1 MAEEG
6 HDCRRSPRGS
16 LRLPSTMKKTV
27 LLSFVLALCAACSV
41 VKHTRTREDWPT
53 VDANRV
59 KRLLI
64 VTSPFPDGQE
74 KVGQLWSRIAKR
86 YTNQKRDFL
95 AKEDVALAT
104 LEGGAKAQCKE
115 GIEGVI
121 HLAPN
126 LEKKGGGVEASVK
139 AQLVRCVDG
148 EVVWETDSA
157 GSWDSVDPVLQS
169 TTQQYASEIG
179 PEVEPYVAPS
189 FHLLK
194 ATLDTLPNPVLTEAD
209 KDERIELME

>member
-1 MAEEG
+1 MN
-6 HDCRRSPRGS
+6 
-16 LRLPSTMKKTV
+16 LRWLLLAPCALV
-27 LLSFVLALCAACSV
+27 LGCSV
-41 VKHTRTREDWPT
+41 VKHTRTRDDWAS

-59 KRLLI
+59 KRLVI
-64 VTSPFPDGQE
+64 ATSPLPDGNE

-95 AKEDVALAT
+95 AKEEVATGT
-104 LEGGAKAQCKE
+104 LEPKSLCKE
-115 GIEGVI
+115 GIEGV
-121 HLAPN
+121 LWLQPN
-126 LEKKGGGVEASVK
+126 VSHKGSGLEAAVK
-139 AQLVRCVDG
+139 AQLLRCVDG
-148 EVVWETDSA
+148 ETVWETDAA

-169 TTQQYASEIG
+169 TTQEYASEFG
-179 PEVEPYVAPS
+179 AEVEPYVAPT

>member
-1 MAEEG
+1 MSRIA
-6 HDCRRSPRGS
+6 
-16 LRLPSTMKKTV
+16 LV
-27 LLSFVLALCAACSV
+27 AVLACSFGCSV
-41 VKHTRTREDWPT
+41 VKHTRTRDDWKS

-64 VTSPFPDGQE
+64 VTAPLPDGDQ
-74 KVGQLWSRIAKR
+74 KVGELWSRIAKR
-86 YTNQKRDFL
+86 YTNQKRDFM
-95 AKEDVALAT
+95 AKEDMAQASV
-104 LEGGAKAQCKE
+104 EGGAKSLCRE
-115 GIEGVI
+115 GIEGVM
-121 HLAPN
+121 HLQPN
-126 LEKKGGGVEASVK
+126 VERKGNGVEAAVK

-148 EVVWETDSA
+148 EIVWETSAA

-169 TTQQYASEIG
+169 TTQQYASELG

-194 ATLDTLPNPVLTEAD
+194 ATLDTLPNPVLTEED

>member
-1 MAEEG
+1 MT
-6 HDCRRSPRGS
+6 R
-16 LRLPSTMKKTV
+16 PSMSRILV
-27 LLSFVLALCAACSV
+27 VAVLAFSTGCSV
-41 VKHTRTREDWPT
+41 VKHTRTREDWKT
-53 VDANRV
+53 VDATRV
-59 KRLLI
+59 KRLVI
-64 VTSPFPDGQE
+64 ATSPLPDGNQ
-74 KVGQLWSRIAKR
+74 KVGELWSRIAKR

-95 AKEDVALAT
+95 AKEDVAVASLD
-104 LEGGAKAQCKE
+104 GGAKSLCKD

-126 LEKKGGGVEASVK
+126 LVRKGNGMEASVK
-139 AQLVRCVDG
+139 AQLVRCRDA
-148 EVVWETDSA
+148 EVVWETDAA

-179 PEVEPYVAPS
+179 AEVEPYVAPS

>member
-1 MAEEG
+1 MK
-6 HDCRRSPRGS
+6 RIS
-16 LRLPSTMKKTV
+16 LLV
-27 LLSFVLALCAACSV
+27 VVALSVSCSV

-59 KRLLI
+59 KRLLV
-64 VTSPFPDGQE
+64 VTSPFPDAKQS
-74 KVGQLWSRIAKR
+74 VAQLWSRIARR

-95 AKEDVALAT
+95 AKEEAVMETLAN
-104 LEGGAKAQCKE
+104 GAKGYCQE

-126 LEKKGGGVEASVK
+126 VARKGNGVEASVK
-139 AQLVRCVDG
+139 AQLIRCVDA
-148 EVVWETDSA
+148 EVVWETDAA
-157 GSWDSVDPVLQS
+157 GSWDSVDPVMQS
-169 TTQQYASEIG
+169 ITQQYASELG
-179 PEVEPYVAPS
+179 AEVEPYVAPT

-194 ATLDTLPNPVLTEAD
+194 ATLDTLPNPILTEAD